1 MRKSNGLEDVAKKD
15 NWIDFGEAL
24 AEAVENPIKYDLRT
38 SSEVLNLV
46 AELRGKRA
54 HTLRNPLEAY
64 KWLKKRFPDVEK
76 DRPAWLGMTLVMFL
90 MKIEELDPTI
100 AERLAPQVFGGQMR
114 QVELKAEFDRLR
126 QERAEKHSDTN
137 LSKLSS
143 PQRAQIFDQTVFS
156 FLRVYGPKMFGSD
169 NAVLKD
175 GRSLGSLY
183 PDYVI
188 EVDGKPKVAVEINA
202 HRTRVER
209 QFAINT
215 LGYLWLLRRLV
226 PEALLVVP
234 QDSGYDLK
242 HLAKLRDEIG
252 LDGIRF
258 ATLPEAGARRFEDLV
273 VQE

>member
-1 MRKSNGLEDVAKKD
+1 MQKSNGLEGVAKKD

-90 MKIEELDPTI
+90 MKIEELDPTT

-169 NAVLKD
+169 NAMLKD

-188 EVDGKPKVAVEINA
+188 EVDGQPKVAVEINA

-234 QDSGYDLK
+234 QESGYDLK

-258 ATLPEAGARRFEDLV
+258 ATLPEAGAKRFEDLV

>member
-1 MRKSNGLEDVAKKD
+1 MLNSNGLEDVANKE

-24 AEAVENPIKYDLRT
+24 EEAVENPIKYGLRT
-38 SSEVLNLV
+38 PAEVLNKV
-46 AELRGKRA
+46 AELRGKRS

-64 KWLKKRFPDVEK
+64 KWLNKRFPEVQRE
-76 DRPAWLGMTLVMFL
+76 RPAWLGMTLVMFL
-90 MKIEELDPTI
+90 MKIEELDRAT
-100 AERLAPQVFGGQMR
+100 AERLAPLVFGGQMR
-114 QVELKAEFDRLR
+114 QVQLKAEFDRLR
-126 QERAEKHSDTN
+126 QERAERHSQAD

-156 FLRVYGPKMFGSD
+156 FLRQYGPKMFGSE

-209 QFAINT
+209 QFTINT

-242 HLAKLRDEIG
+242 QLAKLRDEIG

-258 ATLPEAGARRFEDLV
+258 ATLPEAGAKRFEDLV